1 MIVSGEP
8 VFERGKPYE
17 LAFISFSEKND
28 TQQARYIGDSVH
40 ATTADAN
47 DAYRD
52 FAFFNKQQGEDA
64 ITIVSARASIIITDG
79 IKVEDINDVGRTS
92 AGIDFFIDTVRPESR
107 NIERWQELVKLLGG
121 TN

>member
-1 MIVSGEP
+1 MMVSREP

-17 LAFISFSEKND
+17 LAFISFSDKND
-28 TQQARYIGDSVH
+28 TQQAWYIGDSVH
-40 ATTADAN
+40 ANTADTR

-52 FAFFNKQQGEDA
+52 FAFFNKDDA
-64 ITIVSARASIIITDG
+64 ITIVSVRASRIITDG

-92 AGIDFFIDTVRPESR
+92 AGIDFFIDTVRPKGK
-107 NIERWQELVKLLGG
+107 NIVRWQELVKLLGG